1 MRVHVAQVVRARTG
15 EAGHGAGLQRIAFFG
30 FPVLGSC
37 QRRFAFFGGQ
47 VFVHF
52 GQQQRQLVVRQ
63 GVGHSVL
70 IVNREGFTPVT
81 LAAED
86 GIAQAEVRPGFAYS
100 FLLDF
105 FHHAVNRLLHF
116 KPVQE
121 IRIDQC
127 AVLGFVG
134 FLADVPAGHDLAYGQ
149 VEVLGETV
157 VPAVVRGY
165 GHDGSRPVSG
175 QYVFRNPYRKLLS
188 AERVNRVRTG
198 EYPADFVDIGLAFAF
213 GAVLGVFHVGFHRF
227 FLFGRSQCRNHLVF
241 RAKDHE
247 ADPEKGI
254 GPGREDLQ
262 SFVQPFFRSVFNL
275 EADFGPGTFA
285 NPVAL
290 HLFERVGPVQFVQTV

>member
-1 MRVHVAQVVRARTG
+1 MRVHVAQIVRARTG
-15 EAGHGAGLQRIAFFG
+15 ETGHGAGLQRIAFFG

-37 QRRFAFFGGQ
+37 QRRFAFFGRQ

-52 GQQQRQLVVRQ
+52 RQQQRQLVVRQ
-63 GVGHSVL
+63 GVRHSVL
-70 IVNREGFTPVT
+70 IIDREGFAPVT

-100 FLLDF
+100 SLLDF

-121 IRIDQC
+121 IRIDQG

-165 GHDGSRPVSG
+165 GHDGSRPVSC
-175 QYVFRNPYRKLLS
+175 QHVFRNPYRKLFP
-188 AERVNRVRTG
+188 AERVYRIRTG
-198 EYPADFVDIGLAFAF
+198 EHPAGFVDIGLAFAF
-213 GAVLGVFHVGFHRF
+213 GAVLGVFHIVFHCF
-227 FLFGRSQCRNHLVF
+227 FLFCRGQGRNHFVF

-247 ADPEKGI
+247 ADSEKGVR
-254 GPGREDLQ
+254 PGREYLQ
-262 SFVQPFFRSVFNL
+262 SFVQPFLCSVFNL
-275 EADFGPGTFA
+275 EADFGPGALA

-290 HLFERVGPVQFVQTV
+290 HLLERVGPVQFVQTV